1 MLICQM
7 AAWYKNQGK
16 TLVDG
21 LNEIYKEFGFYLDF
35 LDGETKVRRNW
46 WSRMQGTSKLNVWA
60 GFTFEQLCFY
70 HSRQLLKALEIGGIE
85 TNVFP
90 LKMPEAQIDIVI
102 ERGDRAVNICEVKFC
117 DNEYTI
123 DKDYSNS
130 LRRKKS
136 SYKALYG
143 QNKTIFL
150 TMITTFGV
158 KENMYSAMADN
169 QITLENLF
177 EK

>member
-1 MLICQM
+1 
-7 AAWYKNQGK
+7 
-16 TLVDG
+16 
-21 LNEIYKEFGFYLDF
+21 
-35 LDGETKVRRNW
+35 
-46 WSRMQGTSKLNVWA
+46 
-60 GFTFEQLCFY
+60 
-70 HSRQLLKALEIGGIE
+70 
-85 TNVFP
+85 
-90 LKMPEAQIDIVI
+90 MPEAQIDIVI